1 MKDLLKKGFY
11 VGLGAGLLLK
21 DEIMKVLNAPVKVND
36 KPLEDLRRVLKNI
49 SENVGQGVETIKG
62 AGQEEVGH
70 LLDQAGLARSQDVE
84 ALQKRIDEL
93 EAQLR
98 KKQQDGAKAAK

>member
-1 MKDLLKKGFY
+1 
-11 VGLGAGLLLK
+11 
-21 DEIMKVLNAPVKVND
+21 
-36 KPLEDLRRVLKNI
+36 
-49 SENVGQGVETIKG
+49 VETIKG

-98 KKQQDGAKAAK
+98 KKQQDGAKASK